1 MTPLQDL
8 PCGAAA
14 KRASRPW
21 PSETGSDSAPYRN
34 PSPRS
39 LLEVSGTALATQM
52 SPASGTRDP
61 GPLVAAIV
69 RRGDSPETRRAY
81 ATDLAT
87 YATWL
92 ASEGLAWDGVTADDL
107 DRYREHLA
115 GSYARSTANRRLIVV
130 RSLYGEA
137 VRRHLLTD
145 DPATRLR
152 GIRGRDDRDRGA
164 LTRQQARELL
174 EAISGDLERPGHE
187 LVARRDLALVS
198 ILLRTGIRRSELAGL
213 RVSSVGSAQGH
224 HVLTLT
230 GKGNVR
236 RTVKIPPDILRLLEG
251 WLEAARV
258 AGTELAHDDPLF
270 VEVRR
275 GGHLPGRRPISDRA
289 VYAVVERRLRAAG
302 LRRLGPHGLRAT
314 FVTLALDGG
323 APLHKVQEAAGHAD
337 PRTTERY
344 WKSKDALDD
353 NAVDYIKL

>member
-1 MTPLQDL
+1 M
-8 PCGAAA
+8 
-14 KRASRPW
+14 
-21 PSETGSDSAPYRN
+21 
-34 PSPRS
+34 
-39 LLEVSGTALATQM
+39 
-52 SPASGTRDP
+52 
-61 GPLVAAIV
+61 AAIV

-81 ATDLAT
+81 ATDLET
-87 YATWL
+87 YAAWL

-115 GSYARSTANRRLIVV
+115 GCVRAVHRQPPANRRPA
-130 RSLYGEA
+130 LYGEA
-137 VRRHLLTD
+137 VRRHLLAD

-187 LVARRDLALVS
+187 LLARRDLALVS

-258 AGTELAHDDPLF
+258 AGTELARRRSP
-270 VEVRR
+270 VRR
-275 GGHLPGRRPISDRA
+275 GPSWRPHSWSPPDQRSRRVCR
-289 VYAVVERRLRAAG
+289 G
-302 LRRLGPHGLRAT
+302 
-314 FVTLALDGG
+314 
-323 APLHKVQEAAGHAD
+323 
-337 PRTTERY
+337 
-344 WKSKDALDD
+344 
-353 NAVDYIKL
+353 